1 MARPIK
7 ESLSYFPL
15 DSDFFSDRKI
25 RRLLKTFGG
34 KGVTIYIYVLC
45 EVYRQSGYFMQYD
58 RFYIQDISDALGE
71 GFNKNLVSDVINF
84 ALNTGLFDKKVFD
97 SNCVL
102 TSAGIQKRYLSAKES
117 SAKRTFSVN
126 EIFPQYCCIN
136 ETEQPEDSAGFY
148 GELRS
153 NTPLNGE
160 ELGNIPLSGVSPLKE
175 KEIKEK
181 KSKEKENNVFD
192 VQSFGVEPV
201 KIPDAFEL
209 PENLKTSSFTTAWA
223 EWLEYKKQRKES
235 YKPIGVKQLLKKLA
249 DFGPEEAVRKLETAM
264 SNNWAGCVFD
274 NRPSKKNGR
283 GDTGSAISSLSERL
297 KRIEANA

>member
-45 EVYRQSGYFMQYD
+45 EVYRQSGYFLQYD

-102 TSAGIQKRYLSAKES
+102 TSAGIQRRYLSAKES
-117 SAKRTFSVN
+117 SAKRTFGVS

-136 ETEQPEDSAGFY
+136 ETEQPEDSTEFY

-181 KSKEKENNVFD
+181 KSKEKETNVFD
-192 VQSFGVEPV
+192 VQSFGVEPAKV
-201 KIPDAFEL
+201 SNTIEL

-297 KRIEANA
+297 KRIEAGA

>member
-126 EIFPQYCCIN
+126 EIFPQYCCID

>member
-45 EVYRQSGYFMQYD
+45 EVYRQSGYFLQYD

-126 EIFPQYCCIN
+126 EIFPQYCCID

-201 KIPDAFEL
+201 KISDAFEL
-209 PENLKTSSFTTAWA
+209 PENLKTPSFTTAWA

>member
-45 EVYRQSGYFMQYD
+45 EVYRQSGYFLQYD

-136 ETEQPEDSAGFY
+136 ETEQPEDSAEFN

-160 ELGNIPLSGVSPLKE
+160 ELVNIPLSGVSPLKE

-201 KIPDAFEL
+201 KVPDAFEL

-235 YKPIGVKQLLKKLA
+235 YKPIGAKQLLKKLA
-249 DFGPEEAVRKLETAM
+249 GFGPEEAVRKLETAM
-264 SNNWAGCVFD
+264 SNNWAGCIFD

>member
-45 EVYRQSGYFMQYD
+45 EVYRQSGYFLQYD

-117 SAKRTFSVN
+117 SAKRTFSVS
-126 EIFPQYCCIN
+126 EIFPQYCCID
-136 ETEQPEDSAGFY
+136 ETEQPEDSAEFY